1 MTKSTAEE
9 ATARFTLCNAE
20 YKLEIACQN
29 YLAVVVDELLVSECS
44 EINPTPSPPAAPAS
58 IPIKI
63 RTMVLS
69 TNVSLP
75 ALNIKFPLPIESPKN
90 SIA

>member
-1 MTKSTAEE
+1 MQSTN
-9 ATARFTLCNAE
+9 L
-20 YKLEIACQN
+20 KIACQN
-29 YLAVVVDELLVSECS
+29 YLAVVVDELPVNECCV
-44 EINPTPSPPAAPAS
+44 INPTPSPPAAPAS

-69 TNVSLP
+69 TKVSFP
-75 ALNIKFPLPIESPKN
+75 ALNIKLPLPIKSPKN